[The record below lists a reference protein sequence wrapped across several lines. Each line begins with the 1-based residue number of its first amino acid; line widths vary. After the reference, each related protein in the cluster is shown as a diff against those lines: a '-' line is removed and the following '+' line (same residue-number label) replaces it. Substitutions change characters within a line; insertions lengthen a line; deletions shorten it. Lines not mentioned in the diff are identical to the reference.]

1 MQNDRDPIRLKP
13 EDGHWPGFGGDFGAV
28 LDTPEEA
35 LRDIDEDIEASGGL
49 LSLDP
54 DREGAVGATMFDSAT
69 SEDNSVTVLLA
80 DAHIIDV
87 PSQSLVRIKSKDGR
101 RYLGTVVA
109 GPFAEPDGLKADS
122 NILVTTVTRGG
133 IFVPPYH
140 GRVQVEI
147 MGEEQEDVPGSTV
160 PPRFRPVPN
169 SPIHVIGPAET
180 ASLLGV
186 QGEIT
191 LGQVIG
197 MPEVVVGVPA
207 SRKDVLPRHTAIL
220 GTTGGGK
227 TTTVARLVQ
236 QAQAAGCAVILL
248 DVEGEYTF
256 LHQPTEDAGMLAA
269 LDRRKLTP
277 EGIPNTTLYHLIGR
291 ETANPDHPARQEFSL
306 QFARFSPYTV
316 MEILELSDAQR
327 ARFLQAYDVAK
338 LLLRELNV
346 FPKKGDVT
354 QQRMAL
360 EIDELTRGW
369 PRLTLSIFLDV
380 VKAALH
386 VAQKGDDDDLELFDA
401 QVAAKKSWLLQRFK
415 GSERAEN
422 AVSWRALLARLW
434 TLHRLRVFDRES
446 PNEAEGKAFRYDR
459 FRVPGA
465 VSLLDLSDTTSP
477 MLSNLVITDLLMG
490 VMEAQDEA
498 YDAYERA
505 KRDGQEASPPA
516 RVLIVIEEA
525 HEFLSARRK
534 ESMEH
539 LLEQVSRIARRGR
552 KRWLGLVFVTQL
564 PQHLPGELFGLVNS
578 YILHKIA
585 DPQVVNTLRRTVSGI
600 DESLW
605 KRLPGLAPGQAI
617 VAFPHLARPLL
628 VAMDP
633 APSKLRLV
641 D

>member
-1 MQNDRDPIRLKP
+1 MQNDHDPIRLKP
-13 EDGHWPGFGGDFGAV
+13 DDGRWPAFDLGEIV
-28 LDTPEEA
+28 DTPEDA
-35 LRDIDEDIEASGGL
+35 LLRLGDDIKAAGGL
-49 LSLDP
+49 PPDP
-54 DREGAVGATMFDSAT
+54 DREGAIGSTMFDAPN

-80 DAHIIDV
+80 DQHIQDV
-87 PSQSLVRIKSKDGR
+87 PSQSLVRITSRGDRR

-109 GPFAEPDGLKADS
+109 GPFAEPDGLRADS
-122 NILVTTVTRGG
+122 HILVTTVTRGG

-147 MGEEQEDVPGSTV
+147 LGEEQADAPGRLI
-160 PPRFRPVPN
+160 PPRYRPEPN
-169 SPIHVIGPAET
+169 SPVHVLDAAET
-180 ASLLGV
+180 ARLLGV
-186 QGEIT
+186 RGEMA

-197 MPEVVVGVPA
+197 MPEIVVRVPA
-207 SRKDVLPRHTAIL
+207 TEKGVLPRHTAIL

-227 TTTVARLVQ
+227 STSVARFVQ
-236 QAQAAGCAVILL
+236 QAQAADCAVVLL

-256 LHQPTEDAGMLAA
+256 LHEPSADAGMLAA
-269 LDRRKLTP
+269 LDRRGLP
-277 EGIPNTTLYHLIGR
+277 AAGIPSTTLYHLIGR
-291 ETANPDHPARQEFSL
+291 DTANPDHPDLQSFSL
-306 QFARFSPYTV
+306 QFGRFSPYTV

-338 LLLRELNV
+338 ALLRELDI
-346 FPKKGDVT
+346 FPKRGDAEQ
-354 QQRMAL
+354 QQRAV

-369 PRLTLSIFLDV
+369 PRLTLSMFLDV
-380 VKAALH
+380 VKAGLH
-386 VAQKGDDDDLELFDA
+386 VAQKLGDDDFEAFDSR
-401 QVAAKKSWLLQRFK
+401 VSGKRSWLLQRFK

-422 AVSWRALLARLW
+422 ATSWRALLARLW
-434 TLHRLRVFDRES
+434 TLHRLRVFDLEKEDER
-446 PNEAEGKAFRYDR
+446 GGRAFRYNR
-459 FRVPGA
+459 FRKPGT
-465 VSLLDLSDTTSP
+465 VSILDLSDTASP
-477 MLSNLVITDLLMG
+477 ALSNLVIADLLTG
-490 VMEAQDEA
+490 IMEAQDEA

-505 KRDGQEASPPA
+505 KREGRDVSQPA
-516 RVLIVIEEA
+516 RVLVVIEEA

-564 PQHLPGELFGLVNS
+564 PQYLPPELFGLVNS
-578 YILHKIA
+578 YVLHKIA
-585 DPQVVNTLRRTVSGI
+585 DPQVVRALRQTVSGI

-633 APSKLRLV
+633 APCKLRLV